1 MKMRKKFLSAIL
13 CATMAAVLLA
23 GCSSKGTSTDNAKT
37 DGTGKEETDG
47 ISEDGTMVDS
57 ASEDGAGE
65 QDASEDGTGDA
76 GSGPGEGKTIAL
88 SMPTQSAQRWIDDA
102 TNMKLQLEAKGYQV
116 ETQFADDDPQ
126 QQVSQIKKFIEDG
139 VDCLVITPV
148 DSRELTEVEASA
160 KDAGIPVIAYDRLLM
175 DTDAISCYVSFDN
188 KGVGNAIG
196 KTIVE
201 KAGLDGLSDG
211 EYKTIEFFMGSPDD
225 NNSIFIYNGL
235 MEVLQPYLD
244 DGRLVCK
251 TERTSFEDTS
261 ILRWSK
267 DTAQE
272 WCENF
277 LAGYYVDED
286 LDICATA
293 FDGFAYGCKEAL
305 LSAGYTEGN
314 WPVISGQDCE
324 VMACKDILDGTQ
336 SFSVYKD
343 TRILAEKCVMMI
355 DGVVNGTD
363 LEINDTEQYH
373 NNVMAVPSYL
383 CDPVVVDKDNL
394 QEVLIDS
401 GYYTEDMINS
411 VQ

>member
-1 MKMRKKFLSAIL
+1 MRKKFLSALL
-13 CATMAAVLLA
+13 CTTMAAALLTA
-23 GCSSKGTSTDNAKT
+23 CGSKDTTTNNAKS
-37 DGTGKEETDG
+37 DGTAKKESDG
-47 ISEDGTMVDS
+47 VSGDD
-57 ASEDGAGE
+57 
-65 QDASEDGTGDA
+65 TGDDTASKDDA
-76 GSGPGEGKTIAL
+76 GKQDVSENGTEDTGDTPGGGRTIAL

-102 TNMKLQLEAKGYQV
+102 ANMKLQLEAKGYQV

-126 QQVSQIKKFIEDG
+126 QQVAQIEKFIEDG

-148 DSRELTEVEASA
+148 DSRELVGVEASA
-160 KDAGIPVIAYDRLLM
+160 RDAGIPVIGYDRLLM

-196 KTIVE
+196 RTIVE
-201 KAGLDGLSDG
+201 KAGLDDLADG
-211 EYKTIEFFMGSPDD
+211 DYKTIEFFMGSPDD

-251 TERTSFEDTS
+251 TERTSFEDTC

-272 WCENF
+272 WCGNF

-293 FDGFAYGCKEAL
+293 FDGLAYGCKAAL

-336 SFSVYKD
+336 AFSVYKD

-355 DGVVNGTD
+355 DAVVNGTD

-394 QEVLIDS
+394 QEVIIDS